1 MGWEGKE
8 RGEVMAGLA
17 VVGGKRCTVSP
28 GHCEVV
34 VAGELLCCVC
44 VSCSFLCCLDVVYC
58 LMGRRLLSLVV
69 VLYYEL

>member
-8 RGEVMAGLA
+8 RGEVVAGLA

-34 VAGELLCCVC
+34 VAAELLCCVC
-44 VSCSFLCCLDVVYC
+44 VSCSPLVLFGCCVLFDGQKIVVSSC
-58 LMGRRLLSLVV
+58 CVIL
-69 VLYYEL
+69 